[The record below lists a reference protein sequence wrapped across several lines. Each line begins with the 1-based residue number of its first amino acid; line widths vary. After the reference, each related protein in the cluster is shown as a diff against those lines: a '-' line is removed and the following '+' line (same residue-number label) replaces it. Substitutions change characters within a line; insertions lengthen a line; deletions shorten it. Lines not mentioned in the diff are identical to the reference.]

1 MNTKDSERT
10 KRIRNTKIDD
20 DFLGIKKGVKAAT
33 LAASEFGDR
42 VGYTEDSPNMK
53 RIKKEEDLKNLS
65 GAEIVGKRSRLM
77 GDDGYGTS
85 LSKGARAAGNEAA
98 RKDVS
103 KQLKRDP
110 YKTVAQTSKSADEA
124 RRKGEREAAAEER
137 REASPFKKGGWIKGA
152 IKKPGALRA
161 SLGAKKGEPIP
172 AKKLAAAAKKPGKM
186 GQRARLAQT
195 LKGFK
200 K

>member
-10 KRIRNTKIDD
+10 KKISNTKIDD

-33 LAASEFGDR
+33 LAASKFGDR
-42 VGYTEDSPNMK
+42 VGYTQDSPNMK

-65 GAEIVGKRSRLM
+65 GAKIVGKRSRLM
-77 GDDGYGTS
+77 FDDGYGTS
-85 LSKGARAAGNEAA
+85 LSEGARTAGNEAA

-103 KQLKRDP
+103 KQLKKDP

-137 REASPFKKGGWIKGA
+137 REARGMKNGGWIKSA
-152 IKKPGALRA
+152 IKKPGALREQ
-161 SLGAKKGEPIP
+161 LGIKGKKPIP
-172 AKKLAAAAKKPGKM
+172 AKMLDRATKAPGKL
-186 GQRARLAQT
+186 GQRARLAKT
-195 LKGFK
+195 LRGMK
-200 K
+200 